1 MKQLS
6 KTVILTRHHL
16 TPLANMDMGGSDHLQ
31 CEMPQ
36 EVISKGGQLCQSN
49 FFKNTTWGFSFL
61 LQEISLLN
69 CFKDIFFDVS

>member
-49 FFKNTTWGFSFL
+49 YVGFQLPPAGDQPAQL
-61 LQEISLLN
+61 L
-69 CFKDIFFDVS
+69 